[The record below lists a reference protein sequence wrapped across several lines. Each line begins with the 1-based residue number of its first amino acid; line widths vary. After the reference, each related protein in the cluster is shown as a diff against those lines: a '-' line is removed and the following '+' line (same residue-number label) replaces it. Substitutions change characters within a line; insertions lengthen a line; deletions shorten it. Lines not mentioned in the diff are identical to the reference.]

1 MATVK
6 KPITAIDNNIID
18 VFHLISYHRDNPIIM
33 GTNKLKNMRYPSD
46 FDLFEEIHEGKNK
59 EDFIKECI
67 HVFQQIIT
75 NIEAEDNLY
84 FIEFKTED
92 KNYNKIRWKPKHIM
106 NGHMKNKIMLHDV
119 IADAINQLI
128 KIDIVYYHNGL
139 FTEFS
144 NIFNITKN
152 NSHKQINEDELINS
166 ITDDMDALVKEGNY
180 FKALKR
186 AFSLSQINKDKEK
199 IEYIYKVLNSDIG
212 RLGQIKSYL
221 GSIVLVLERY
231 KDKETI
237 DRVYN
242 SIELLKSMMI
252 LPEIPFNNA
261 IFMKFD
267 KITKQKSVAFIIMN
281 VEKLINSINNILQE
295 KAKPY
300 FEKI

>member
-33 GTNKLKNMRYPSD
+33 GSNKYKNMRYPSD
-46 FDLFEEIHEGKNK
+46 FDLFEIIHEGKNK
-59 EDFIKECI
+59 EEFIKECI
-67 HVFQQIIT
+67 NVFQQIIK
-75 NIEAEDNLY
+75 NIEAEDDLY

-92 KNYNKIRWKPKHIM
+92 KNNNKIRWKPKHIK
-106 NGHMKNKIMLHDV
+106 NGHMKNKIVLYDV

-152 NSHKQINEDELINS
+152 GHDLDKDELLNS
-166 ITDDMDALVKEGNY
+166 ITTDMETLAKEGNY

-186 AFSLSQINKDKEK
+186 AFSIAQIQNDKEK
-199 IEYIYKVLNSDIG
+199 LKYIYNVLNSDIG
-212 RLGQIKSYL
+212 KLGQIKSYL
-221 GSIVLVLERY
+221 ASIVLVLERY

-237 DRVYN
+237 NRVYN
-242 SIELLKSMMI
+242 SVELLKSMMI
-252 LPEIPFNNA
+252 LPQIPFNDA
-261 IFMKFD
+261 IFTKFD
-267 KITKQKSVAFIIMN
+267 KITKQKSAAFIIMST
-281 VEKLINSINNILQE
+281 EKLINSINNILQE

>member
-33 GTNKLKNMRYPSD
+33 GSNKYKNMRYPSD
-46 FDLFEEIHEGKNK
+46 FDLFEIIHEGKNK
-59 EDFIKECI
+59 EEFIKECI
-67 HVFQQIIT
+67 HVFQQIIK
-75 NIEAEDNLY
+75 NIEAEDDLY

-92 KNYNKIRWKPKHIM
+92 KNNNKIRWKPKHIK
-106 NGHMKNKIMLHDV
+106 NGHMKNKIVLYDV

-152 NSHKQINEDELINS
+152 GHDLDKDELLNS
-166 ITDDMDALVKEGNY
+166 ITTDMETLAKEGNY

-186 AFSLSQINKDKEK
+186 AFSIAQIQNDKEK
-199 IEYIYKVLNSDIG
+199 LEYIYNVLNSDIG
-212 RLGQIKSYL
+212 KLGQIKSYL
-221 GSIVLVLERY
+221 ASIVLVLERY

-237 DRVYN
+237 NRVYN
-242 SIELLKSMMI
+242 SVELLKSMMI
-252 LPEIPFNNA
+252 LPQIPFNDA
-261 IFMKFD
+261 IFTKFD
-267 KITKQKSVAFIIMN
+267 KITKQKSAAFIIMST
-281 VEKLINSINNILQE
+281 EKLINSINNILQE

>member
-33 GTNKLKNMRYPSD
+33 GSNKYKNMRYPSD
-46 FDLFEEIHEGKNK
+46 FDLFEIIHEGKNK
-59 EDFIKECI
+59 EEFIKECI

-75 NIEAEDNLY
+75 NIEAEDDLY

-92 KNYNKIRWKPKHIM
+92 KNNNKIRWKPKHIK
-106 NGHMKNKIMLHDV
+106 NGHMKNKIVLYDV

-152 NSHKQINEDELINS
+152 GHDLDKDELLNS
-166 ITDDMDALVKEGNY
+166 ITTDMETLAKEGNY

-186 AFSLSQINKDKEK
+186 AFSIAQIQNDKDKL
-199 IEYIYKVLNSDIG
+199 EYI
-212 RLGQIKSYL
+212 
-221 GSIVLVLERY
+221 
-231 KDKETI
+231 
-237 DRVYN
+237 
-242 SIELLKSMMI
+242 
-252 LPEIPFNNA
+252 
-261 IFMKFD
+261 
-267 KITKQKSVAFIIMN
+267 
-281 VEKLINSINNILQE
+281 
-295 KAKPY
+295 
-300 FEKI
+300 